1 MVYIY
6 DKAMLKFNRLGFRY
20 LLIAILILVISNIA
34 SFVIGYTQS
43 PKEKPPKEIQL
54 ESGIVIINDSS
65 IIFSQEELVTRLKD
79 LNIRFPHIVLAQSIL
94 ETGHWTST
102 IFKENHNLFGMK
114 EARQRVKTALGTQLN
129 HAYYCDWESSLYDYA
144 FYQSRYMSKAKT
156 EEQYFQALGQSY
168 AESKTYVQNLKRII
182 EKENLKSL
190 FE

>member
-6 DKAMLKFNRLGFRY
+6 DKVKLQFNMLKPKHF
-20 LLIAILILVISNIA
+20 LIAILILVISNIA

-43 PKEKPPKEIQL
+43 PKKEPPKEIQL

-65 IIFSQEELVTRLKD
+65 VIFSQEALVTRLKD
-79 LNIRFPHIVLAQSIL
+79 LNIKFPHIVLAQSIL

-168 AESKTYVQNLKRII
+168 AESKTYVQNLKSII
-182 EKENLKSL
+182 KKENLKSL